1 MRVMFRSKSIYYMK
15 TANLLHYKFKT
26 SKDLK
31 TIPPMQ
37 IYTERGDTTTSRLDK
52 TYLKR
57 NTYLLRCPTP
67 LCSSNRSS
75 CPPVNPKSHCCQFK
89 KN

>member
-1 MRVMFRSKSIYYMK
+1 MK
-15 TANLLHYKFKT
+15 TTTLLHYKFKT

-37 IYTERGDTTTSRLDK
+37 IYTERGDTTTSRLDQ

-67 LCSSNRSS
+67 FCSSNWSS
-75 CPPVNPKSHCCQFK
+75 CPPVNPKFIVISLK
-89 KN
+89 KIKVDKE